1 MKYYFLLLV
10 SLILTFG
17 ATAATPERKTD
28 PEVVHSMVGDSS
40 AGVAGS
46 LKMHNIG
53 RRQSFS
59 SAMTDSYDPDIQS
72 PKSVTFS
79 PDGKRF
85 YVNSLEGCKTV
96 VYDAATLQKLHTIN
110 YDFTSGTG
118 TVWASPSGYYP
129 FTHYPDGERRPFK
142 GKPVESTWSHRGR
155 YLWVPFYR
163 RTFDINAQD
172 PSAIAVID
180 TRDHSII
187 RMFETGPLPK
197 MTATSPDGKLIAV
210 THWGDNTVG
219 LIDISSPDPAQ
230 WHQLPP
236 ITVGN
241 KFNPDFSLTTPV
253 NRDSNSGML
262 LRGTVFTPDN
272 RYLLVS
278 AMAGNMAVIDVN
290 ARRYLG
296 TVPQLPS
303 IRHLIIYDGRV
314 YGSMNSAGMAISF
327 TLDDLY
333 RAIDRA
339 RADSTTTIRLT
350 GEIKKTH
357 VAPGAR
363 TLEISPDGKYLFV
376 ACNTG
381 NAVYAVDAAT
391 MTVADHIR
399 NDSYPVGLALSPDGL
414 MMVVTSQG
422 RKDLGGG
429 NAINIYRL
437 DRPDMPPIRVA
448 ETDTAE
454 LADSDTADTATVGSD
469 TEQVTDRN
477 HNIII
482 PAAIIAVIILII
494 LAIILKRKRR

>member
-1 MKYYFLLLV
+1 M
-10 SLILTFG
+10 LTFG
-17 ATAATPERKTD
+17 TTAATTDRKS
-28 PEVVHSMVGDSS
+28 ESEIVHSMVGDSS
-40 AGVAGS
+40 SGVAGS

-85 YVNSLEGCKTV
+85 YINSLEGCKTV
-96 VYDAATLQKLHTIN
+96 VYDAATLRKLHTID

-118 TVWASPSGYYP
+118 TLWGTPSGYYP
-129 FTHYPDGERRPFK
+129 FTHYPNGETRPFK
-142 GKPVESTWSHRGR
+142 GKPVESTWSHHGR
-155 YLWVPFYR
+155 YLWIPFYR

-219 LIDISSPDPAQ
+219 LIDISSPDPAK
-230 WHQLPP
+230 WHHLPP
-236 ITVGN
+236 ITVGHKLN
-241 KFNPDFSLTTPV
+241 LNYSLTTPV

-296 TVPQLPS
+296 TVPQLPA
-303 IRHLIIYDGRV
+303 IRHLIIHDGWV
-314 YGSMNSAGMAISF
+314 YGSMNTAGMAISF

-333 RAIDRA
+333 QAIDRA
-339 RADSTTTIRLT
+339 RTDSTTTIRLT

-399 NDSYPVGLALSPDGL
+399 NDSYPVGLAISPDGL

-422 RKDLGGG
+422 RKDQGGG
-429 NAINIYRL
+429 NAINIYRI
-437 DRPDMPPIRVA
+437 DRPDMPAIRIT
-448 ETDTAE
+448 EP
-454 LADSDTADTATVGSD
+454 DTADTATCDTLPTRQTSD
-469 TEQVTDRN
+469 SKQSHITRQS
-477 HNIII
+477 III
-482 PAAIIAVIILII
+482 SIAIIAFILLI
-494 LAIILKRKRR
+494 ASVMVYKRKSGKKN